1 MPKMKSKSGAK
12 KRFTLTAT
20 GKVRA
25 KGANTAHRLISKPK
39 SAKMRNRG
47 TKRRPC
53 PCPSTNRPTRRRSP
67 RRRGQR
73 ARPPSRRIF
82 WARTARSAAF
92 AADRPC

>member
-47 TKRRPC
+47 TMLIAESDAYKIKRYWL
-53 PCPSTNRPTRRRSP
+53 
-67 RRRGQR
+67 
-73 ARPPSRRIF
+73 A
-82 WARTARSAAF
+82 
-92 AADRPC
+92 